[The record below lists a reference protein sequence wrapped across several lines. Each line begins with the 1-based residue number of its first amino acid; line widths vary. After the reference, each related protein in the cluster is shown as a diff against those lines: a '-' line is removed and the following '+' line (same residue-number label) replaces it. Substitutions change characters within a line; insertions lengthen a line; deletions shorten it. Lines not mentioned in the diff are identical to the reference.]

1 MRRIVV
7 DRDVEDACRTPD
19 DAGQYRGVVIFQMA
33 LDAEARAQGRCEQ
46 PAAGR
51 GADQRER
58 RQLDLDRTCRRAFV
72 EYDVDLVVLHRR
84 VEVLLDDRA
93 QAVYLVDEK
102 HVAGVEVGQQPGQ
115 VARLV
120 QHGARCD
127 AQLRVHFVG
136 DDVGKGRLAQS
147 RGAVQQYVVERIAAH
162 ERRLDE
168 NMEVVDDLVLPGEGF
183 QLLRTYLVF
192 EFEIALCVA
201 YD

>member
-1 MRRIVV
+1 
-7 DRDVEDACRTPD
+7 
-19 DAGQYRGVVIFQMA
+19 
-33 LDAEARAQGRCEQ
+33 
-46 PAAGR
+46 
-51 GADQRER
+51 
-58 RQLDLDRTCRRAFV
+58 
-72 EYDVDLVVLHRR
+72 
-84 VEVLLDDRA
+84 
-93 QAVYLVDEK
+93 VYLVDEK
-102 HVAGVEVGQQPGQ
+102 HVAGVEVGQQSGQ

-120 QHGARCD
+120 QHGTRCD